1 MKRHYD
7 QESFQLGALTIADS
21 LSILV
26 MVRDRQA
33 WAGAVAWRYILLL
46 RKQGDERETGERLG
60 QPGLGLR
67 DFKAHPQ

>member
-1 MKRHYD
+1 M
-7 QESFQLGALTIADS
+7 
-21 LSILV
+21 LV

-33 WAGAVAWRYILLL
+33 CAGAVAWRYILIL
-46 RKQGDERETGERLG
+46 RKQGDEREIEERLG